1 MPDGR
6 MKRER
11 LFYFVQGWDALER
24 LFHLFSSC
32 RPTDN
37 NLARDGTNRE
47 HESLVRIIGIMG
59 FGRLVARAYARADP
73 RGRVILRRRSRF
85 SPRRPLLVPVRGF
98 PRS

>member
-11 LFYFVQGWDALER
+11 LFHYVQGWDALER
-24 LFHLFSSC
+24 LFHLFGSF

-59 FGRLVARAYARADP
+59 FGRLVARVRARTLRAGALSCPPFLFQSTEALTRSGP
-73 RGRVILRRRSRF
+73 RPS
-85 SPRRPLLVPVRGF
+85 
-98 PRS
+98 